1 MTSTTQAPHTAAT
14 RPLELSAAAVV
25 VFLCLC
31 WGFNQVAVKLAL
43 TDIPPL
49 TQAWIRSAGAAV
61 IIWIYARTRGISLD
75 LRGETLKA
83 GLLAGVLFGLEFI
96 FIYRALLYT
105 TASRATLFIYAAPFV
120 VVLGSHF
127 LVPNDRFRWAQWA
140 GLVMSFAG
148 LLLAFGLPTPSANAY
163 QLLGDVLAL
172 GGGIAWGLTTLV
184 VKSTSLAR
192 AAPEKTLQYQLVISA
207 PMLALAALLFGET
220 MTRMPGALP
229 LASLIYQTVWV
240 VSLTFLIWFMMVAKY
255 SASRLSAFTFLTPLF
270 GVFAGHLVLGDPI
283 TPAFAGAVALVIG
296 GLILVNRPR

>member
-14 RPLELSAAAVV
+14 RPLELSAAAIV

-49 TQAWIRSAGAAV
+49 TQAWIRSAGAAL
-61 IIWIYARTRGISLD
+61 IIWIYARTRGISLE

-83 GLLAGVLFGLEFI
+83 GLLAGVLFGLEFVL
-96 FIYRALLYT
+96 IYRGLLFT
-105 TASRATLFIYAAPFV
+105 TASRATLFIYVAPFV

-127 LVPNDRFRWAQWA
+127 LVPDDRFRWTQWA
-140 GLVMSFAG
+140 GLLMSFAG
-148 LLLAFGLPTPSANAY
+148 LLLAFGLPTPAANAN

-184 VKSTSLAR
+184 VKSSSLAR
-192 AAPEKTLQYQLVISA
+192 AAPEKTLQYQLVVSA
-207 PMLALAALLFGET
+207 PMLAAAAFIFGEHIAQ
-220 MTRMPGALP
+220 MPGAV
-229 LASLIYQTVWV
+229 AVTSLVYQTVWV
-240 VSLTFLIWFMMVAKY
+240 VALTFLIWFTMVAKY

>member
-1 MTSTTQAPHTAAT
+1 MTTTTQAPHTAAT
-14 RPLELSAAAVV
+14 RPLELGAAAGV

-43 TDIPPL
+43 TDIPPF
-49 TQAWIRSAGAAV
+49 TQAWIRSAGAAL
-61 IIWIYARTRGISLD
+61 IIWTYARTRGISLD

-83 GLLAGVLFGLEFI
+83 GLLAGFLFGLEFV
-96 FIYRALLYT
+96 FIYRGLLYT
-105 TASRATLFIYAAPFV
+105 TASRATLFIYVAPFV

-127 LVPNDRFRWAQWA
+127 LVPNDRFRWTQWA
-140 GLVMSFAG
+140 GLLMSFAG
-148 LLLAFGLPTPSANAY
+148 LLLAFGLPTPSANAD
-163 QLLGDVLAL
+163 QMLGDVLAL

-184 VKSTSLAR
+184 VKSSSLAR

-207 PMLALAALLFGET
+207 PMLAAAAWLSGEAIAH
-220 MTRMPGALP
+220 MPGSVALG
-229 LASLIYQTVWV
+229 SLVYQTIWV
-240 VSLTFLIWFMMVAKY
+240 VSLTFLIWFTMVAKY

-296 GLILVNRPR
+296 GLYLVNRPR

>member
-49 TQAWIRSAGAAV
+49 TQAWIRSAGAAA
-61 IIWIYARTRGISLD
+61 IIWLYARTRGISLD
-75 LRGETLKA
+75 LRGETLRA
-83 GLLAGVLFGLEFI
+83 GLLAGILFGLEFI

-127 LVPNDRFRWAQWA
+127 LVPNDRFRWTQWA

-148 LLLAFGLPTPSANAY
+148 LLLAFGLPTPSVNAY

-207 PMLALAALLFGET
+207 PMLALSAWLFGET
-220 MTRMPGALP
+220 LTRMPGTLP

>member
-1 MTSTTQAPHTAAT
+1 MTAATQAPHTAAT
-14 RPLELSAAAVV
+14 RPLEFSAAAVV

-49 TQAWIRSAGAAV
+49 TQAWIRSAFAAL

-75 LRGETLKA
+75 LRGETLNA
-83 GLLAGVLFGLEFI
+83 GLIAGFLFGLEFI
-96 FIYRALLYT
+96 FIYRALLFT
-105 TASRATLFIYAAPFV
+105 TASRATLFIYVAPFV

-127 LVPNDRFRWAQWA
+127 LVPNDRFRLSQWV
-140 GLVMSFAG
+140 GLLMSFAG
-148 LLLAFGLPTPSANAY
+148 LLLAFGLPTPSANAN

-172 GGGIAWGLTTLV
+172 AGGIAWGFTTLV

-192 AAPEKTLQYQLVISA
+192 AAPEKTLQYQLVISV
-207 PMLALAALLFGET
+207 PMLALSSWLFGET
-220 MTRMPGALP
+220 ITRMPGTVA
-229 LASLIYQTVWV
+229 LASLVYQTVWV

-270 GVFAGHLVLGDPI
+270 GVFAGHVVLGDPI